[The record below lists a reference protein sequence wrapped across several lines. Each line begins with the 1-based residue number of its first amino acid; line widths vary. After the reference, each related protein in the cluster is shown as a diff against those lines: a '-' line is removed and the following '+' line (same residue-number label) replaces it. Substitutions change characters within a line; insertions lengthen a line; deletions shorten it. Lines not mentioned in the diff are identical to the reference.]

1 MHTGNE
7 MFFSYSELCLQPTA
21 RKRIRDG
28 LARGVTVRVPFRLSE
43 IRMNGVSMDDSSPQK
58 ALLDIV
64 GKTFQV
70 QKCEKVDGS

>member
-7 MFFSYSELCLQPTA
+7 MGFSCLKLCLQPTA

-28 LARGVTVRVPFRLSE
+28 LAKGVSFRVPFRLSE
-43 IRMNGVSMDDSSPQK
+43 IRMNGVSMDDFCAQK

-70 QKCEKVDGS
+70 QKCETVDGS